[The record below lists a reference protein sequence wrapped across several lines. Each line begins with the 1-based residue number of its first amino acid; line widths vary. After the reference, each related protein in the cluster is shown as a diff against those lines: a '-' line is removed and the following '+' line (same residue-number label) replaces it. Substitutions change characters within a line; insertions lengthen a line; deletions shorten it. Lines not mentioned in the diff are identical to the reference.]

1 MKKINVISG
10 EQKLDGEKIR
20 YIELD
25 KQKYIIY
32 TLNEIDDDG
41 YEKLYINGFVDNE
54 EDLISDISWDEL
66 KKEIPNIVKQIRNK
80 DINSFKDLNLDEI
93 ETVSLNYARPFK
105 LKVNIVDSIKKED
118 INLDSEL
125 NNLLGEISNIES
137 NNSDNSIDNDLDKF
151 LEDIDKDELKEENKI
166 ERTATESELEIEQL
180 NEELNRQ
187 KQTNELLQNKIIEL
201 EIELSNCKKKLND
214 IKIMIEQ
221 S

>member
-1 MKKINVISG
+1 MKEINIISG
-10 EQKLDGEKIR
+10 EQKLNGEKIR

-25 KQKYIIY
+25 KQKYVIY

-41 YEKLYINGFVDNE
+41 YEKLYINKFVDNE
-54 EDLISDISWDEL
+54 EDLISDISWEEL
-66 KKEIPNIVKQIRNK
+66 KNEIPNIVKQIRNN

-93 ETVSLNYARPFK
+93 GNVNIKYSRPFK
-105 LKVNIVDSIKKED
+105 LKVSIVDSIKKD
-118 INLDSEL
+118 DVKLDTEL
-125 NNLLGEISNIES
+125 NNLLGEIS
-137 NNSDNSIDNDLDKF
+137 SIDNNNYKETKNNNLDKF
-151 LEDIDKDELKEENKI
+151 LEDIDKKEINEQSKI
-166 ERTATESELEIEQL
+166 ERTTTESELEIEQL

-201 EIELSNCKKKLND
+201 EIELSNYKKKLND